1 MLNLNYKYEGLTM
14 DSDTSTSKMNWD
26 LSSYFPE
33 FNGSEMIAFKEKL
46 KSDIDETRDNA
57 SKLEHITVENQDKWE
72 VIFLRYEEL
81 DSRYSHLS
89 SYIGCLSSADAYNEQ
104 FLKEEADIIVLGAD
118 FSKLKNEMLRCLQKA
133 DLELVN
139 EFSGKKE
146 LSLAKHYI
154 NRLYE
159 ESKFRMSM
167 EMEKLSADLGINGI
181 SAWSRLYD
189 TVSGKLEFEMEYPD
203 GKKEI
208 LPISQRR
215 SLMENPD
222 RGLRK
227 AAFVCGNKA
236 WEKVEDI
243 AASAIN
249 AISGTRLTL
258 NNYRKIDHFLDVAL
272 FQSSITKKT
281 LEAMFEAAYSEI
293 ELPKKILRLKA
304 STMERDQIAWF
315 DLGAPLDIE
324 QEDNLDWERA
334 KELVSSSFSNAYP
347 RLGEFIDDVYR
358 KNWIDWEPR
367 MGKRPGGFCTGS
379 LLNKESRIFLTY
391 NNTIGDVLTLAH
403 EAGHAFH
410 SHVMR
415 DIRPF
420 AHNYPMTLAES
431 ASTFAEMILSE
442 GLISDKNIKDEQK
455 ALILDMEINHG
466 AVYLMDIPV
475 RFEFE
480 KKLYELRQNGELTVS
495 KLKELMVETQ
505 RQIFGDILEEGGE
518 DPYFW
523 ASKLH
528 FYITG
533 VTFYNFPYTF
543 GYLLSRGLF
552 SIFKQEGRE
561 FLNKY
566 EEFLRLSGSDTA
578 ENVAKKT
585 IGKDLTKPDF
595 WIDAIRTLE
604 KPYQEFSEILKKL
617 N

>member
-1 MLNLNYKYEGLTM
+1 M

-46 KSDIDETRDNA
+46 KSDIDETRKNA
-57 SKLEHITVENQDKWE
+57 SKLEHLTAENQDKWE
-72 VIFLRYEEL
+72 LIFLRYEEL

-89 SYIGCLSSADAYNEQ
+89 SYIGCLSSADANNEQ
-104 FLKEEADIIVLGAD
+104 FLKEEADITVLGAD

-133 DLELVN
+133 DVELVN

-159 ESKFRMSM
+159 ESKFRMSR
-167 EMEKLSADLGINGI
+167 EMEALSADLGINGI

-215 SLMENPD
+215 SLMETPN
-222 RGLRK
+222 RSLRE

-272 FQSSITKKT
+272 FQASITKKT

-324 QEDNLDWERA
+324 QEGNLEWERA
-334 KELVSSSFSNAYP
+334 KELVSSSY
-347 RLGEFIDDVYR
+347 L
-358 KNWIDWEPR
+358 
-367 MGKRPGGFCTGS
+367 
-379 LLNKESRIFLTY
+379 
-391 NNTIGDVLTLAH
+391 
-403 EAGHAFH
+403 
-410 SHVMR
+410 
-415 DIRPF
+415 
-420 AHNYPMTLAES
+420 
-431 ASTFAEMILSE
+431 
-442 GLISDKNIKDEQK
+442 KNISS
-455 ALILDMEINHG
+455 H
-466 AVYLMDIPV
+466 
-475 RFEFE
+475 
-480 KKLYELRQNGELTVS
+480 
-495 KLKELMVETQ
+495 
-505 RQIFGDILEEGGE
+505 
-518 DPYFW
+518 
-523 ASKLH
+523 
-528 FYITG
+528 
-533 VTFYNFPYTF
+533 
-543 GYLLSRGLF
+543 LS
-552 SIFKQEGRE
+552 
-561 FLNKY
+561 
-566 EEFLRLSGSDTA
+566 
-578 ENVAKKT
+578 
-585 IGKDLTKPDF
+585 
-595 WIDAIRTLE
+595 
-604 KPYQEFSEILKKL
+604 
-617 N
+617 